1 MNLFE
6 NLQLMN
12 ETNELITREE
22 MIEFIK
28 EEWDAEETLDYVY
41 NMLDDAVIKELCLDV
56 QEYLNVDLKNDNS
69 LTREEMIEFIE
80 KETEYEPQEML
91 DFIFET
97 IDNDVIKD
105 LYLNKKEYLEFNSKD
120 INESLK

>member
-41 NMLDDAVIKELCLDV
+41 NMLDEAVIKELYLDV
-56 QEYLNVDLKNDNS
+56 QEYLNIDLKNNNS

-91 DFIFET
+91 DFIFKT
-97 IDNDVIKD
+97 IDNSVIKD
-105 LYLNKKEYLEFNSKD
+105 LYLNKKEYLEFNSKM
-120 INESLK
+120 

>member
-28 EEWDAEETLDYVY
+28 EEWDAEETLNYVY
-41 NMLDDAVIKELCLDV
+41 NMLDDAIIKELCLNV
-56 QEYLNVDLKNDNS
+56 QEYLNVDLKNNDS

-80 KETEYEPQEML
+80 KETEYEPQEIL
-91 DFIFET
+91 DFIFKT
-97 IDNDVIKD
+97 IDNNVIKD

>member
-41 NMLDDAVIKELCLDV
+41 NTLDDVVIKELCLDV
-56 QEYLNVDLKNDNS
+56 QEYLNVDLKNNNS

-91 DFIFET
+91 DFIFKT
-97 IDNDVIKD
+97 IDDNVIKD

>member
-28 EEWDAEETLDYVY
+28 EEWDAEETLNYVY
-41 NMLDDAVIKELCLDV
+41 NTLDDTIIKELCLDV
-56 QEYLNVDLKNDNS
+56 QEYLNVDLKNNNS
-69 LTREEMIEFIE
+69 LTREEMIKFIE

-91 DFIFET
+91 NFIFET
-97 IDNDVIKD
+97 IDNNTIKN

-120 INESLK
+120 VNESLK